1 MTLQS
6 HPEGEKTVEG
16 GGHARTPPS
25 PTQPELMATTPP
37 ADLGRRALQGEKP
50 SEGALLP
57 SLPSSKCII
66 SARSRAGGSGGSNSE
81 KGLCQPAPLPVS
93 SCVPPCPPSTLCVL
107 RPELLLDLIRGR
119 PVCVQFSSAQRHS
132 AVLTLALRIQVQ
144 KRPLGGWQRPRLEGE
159 QSWQAWPVLHGAA
172 AAGQAGVQVA
182 GCLCAGAVGWGGATG
197 VAGGHKPPWVQPLPV
212 GRRTWPRQKLQGL
225 GSLQGRVLLGVPAPW
240 GRGKDH
246 IGVRETGEFTWVSAG
261 AGGFQLSGGGRKPS
275 CPSPSAGES
284 GAFGMWPHPRGSSR
298 ISS

>member
-1 MTLQS
+1 
-6 HPEGEKTVEG
+6 
-16 GGHARTPPS
+16 
-25 PTQPELMATTPP
+25 MATTPP

-225 GSLQGRVLLGVPAPW
+225 GSPLWLRDMPRDHAQAPW
-240 GRGKDH
+240 LAFLGGALGLGRGHPQYSQHLWDH
-246 IGVRETGEFTWVSAG
+246 PMPT
-261 AGGFQLSGGGRKPS
+261 L
-275 CPSPSAGES
+275 PSPACIDTRAPAAGPASRQAE
-284 GAFGMWPHPRGSSR
+284 PQRGPTAPTM
-298 ISS
+298 IILY